1 MGALWGAPAEIGRN
15 ADTAQT
21 DCKIVGP
28 SIGDSGGQVAY
39 SEDAMSNLFNP
50 DFVLPEQFANRGGWS
65 GERRL
70 MLAALGEAVA
80 TLQHYFDDPTQRGQR
95 LYHEAREWIR
105 SDDTSWAF
113 AFEPI
118 CSIVGID
125 PDYLRQGLAS
135 WMATRRGSATNRRR
149 LPLRRVNG
157 RRISIAQPTSH
168 LRKSA

>member
-1 MGALWGAPAEIGRN
+1 MAN
-15 ADTAQT
+15 
-21 DCKIVGP
+21 
-28 SIGDSGGQVAY
+28 
-39 SEDAMSNLFNP
+39 SEDEMSNLFDP
-50 DFVLPEQFANRGGWS
+50 DLVLPEQFVNRGSWS

-70 MLAALGEAVA
+70 MLATLGEAVA
-80 TLQHYFDDPTQRGQR
+80 TLQRYFDDPTQRGQR
-95 LYHEAREWIR
+95 LYNEAQDWIR

-125 PDYLRQGLAS
+125 PDYLRQGLAT
-135 WMATRRGSATNRRR
+135 WMATRRGSSANRRR
-149 LPLRRVNG
+149 LPLRRANT